1 MIKQQMAHQDTE
13 FRQYLKENGY
23 DISQLGIHASAD
35 QIVEK
40 ETVTHKQ
47 WRSSKS

>member
-1 MIKQQMAHQDTE
+1 MAHQDTE

-47 WRSSKS
+47 